1 MKKIWPIIFTTG
13 SALLLSGCLSN
24 PVKLSDYSA
33 RQLIATDP
41 LPTKQEIKA
50 DRARVVI
57 FEPKINGNKVATKAK
72 LDESVAVALDEHI
85 SETGTEIID
94 RSIAQTLK
102 KELQL
107 AEIKGK
113 SEYTGPNI
121 ADYAITGKIT
131 EANLASKFVAASQWQ
146 NEKGETYNSPAKCKY
161 TANVK
166 ASLRIYKLPA
176 LHYLKTIIIEDAERI
191 SKDPQGTKCALKQND
206 KNTLFREAANG
217 AVKKTREEFQ
227 NFFAPK
233 AYVLER
239 RAKEDD
245 SIFKISKGKANG
257 FNPDDSVKLYH
268 LDTSTNPLTGEANAH
283 EYEIVTG
290 TISNL
295 AGDHHAWVL
304 VEDKNAAD
312 QVKLG
317 DYAKTFYEKGMFESA
332 MNFVEDVA
340 ATADQYS
347 GGGATKVNTPA
358 AAVGVPAGSGAGLP
372 ASNGVTESYQAD
384 WGTTPAHFGVGV
396 TEHIGQDF
404 GYACPPNGK
413 SGAVFGSDTYGIV
426 SQTSICTAAV
436 HSGLITFKSGGN
448 VTIRIIRHKGVLLS
462 TDRNNIVS
470 YSANS
475 GNSIAFIFL
484 NGETINSKVSNEIQE
499 VDAEWDWT
507 ASEIGNRLG
516 QDFAYTCPPRGAIY
530 SVWGTDKYMYKS
542 SVCGAAVHAG
552 IITARAGGRATI
564 RIVSSKKKYKGSHR
578 NGVQSSNYPISSYY
592 QASFI
597 FLK

>member
-33 RQLIATDP
+33 RQLIPTDP
-41 LPTKQEIKA
+41 LPTKEEIKA

-72 LDESVAVALDEHI
+72 LDEGVAVALDEHI

-131 EANLASKFVAASQWQ
+131 EANLDSKFVAASQWQ
-146 NEKGETYNSPAKCKY
+146 NEKGETYNSPAHCKY

-191 SKDPQGTKCALKQND
+191 SKDPKGTKCALKQDD

-317 DYAKTFYEKGMFESA
+317 DYAKAFYEKGMFESA

-347 GGGATKVNTPA
+347 GGGATKVNTPM
-358 AAVGVPAGSGAGLP
+358 AAVGVSGRTTSTITGVPFLASQVWEGSYYCNKVTRPLQVRIKDVDTKGYDTDLGL
-372 ASNGVTESYQAD
+372 
-384 WGTTPAHFGVGV
+384 AHDV
-396 TEHIGQDF
+396 
-404 GYACPPNGK
+404 N
-413 SGAVFGSDTYGIV
+413 AVFQFEHV
-426 SQTSICTAAV
+426 SRDGNITGAFNLHGKYYPESQRMVFSPGRWIKRPSNYYTIGLEGKVTAD
-436 HSGLITFKSGGN
+436 GRF
-448 VTIRIIRHKGVLLS
+448 
-462 TDRNNIVS
+462 
-470 YSANS
+470 S
-475 GNSIAFIFL
+475 GNIPNNRNCRGF
-484 NGETINSKVSNEIQE
+484 ET
-499 VDAEWDWT
+499 
-507 ASEIGNRLG
+507 
-516 QDFAYTCPPRGAIY
+516 
-530 SVWGTDKYMYKS
+530 
-542 SVCGAAVHAG
+542 
-552 IITARAGGRATI
+552 
-564 RIVSSKKKYKGSHR
+564 
-578 NGVQSSNYPISSYY
+578 
-592 QASFI
+592 
-597 FLK
+597 FLKR